1 MGDVPVGGDG
11 GEAAVEGMDST
22 PATGAQPWRS
32 RHNLRKVH
40 ITYKT
45 MLALVTGASSGI
57 GLQYA
62 TQLARDYHTDLL
74 LVSNQ
79 EEEQKKVAADL
90 AAQFGVKT
98 IALYADLSKQDAAEQ
113 LLQYCQDNNLVVDI
127 LINNAGVFFFNPYC
141 ETSMKRIELMLNLHM
156 ITVAKL
162 TRLFGEEMINRQLT
176 AEDQAQKICGK
187 PRRKGY
193 ILNMSSMSAWMA
205 MPGIQTYNATKA
217 FIYNFSKSLWYEFK
231 PKGVNITVMTPG
243 AVDTALFGLAP
254 HLRRLAVNLTVS
266 IPPEKLVK
274 RALKKMFRGKKA
286 DMPGVINHLCTP
298 LLKHTPDWMLFLAMR
313 LIGKY
318 QK

>member
-1 MGDVPVGGDG
+1 
-11 GEAAVEGMDST
+11 
-22 PATGAQPWRS
+22 
-32 RHNLRKVH
+32 
-40 ITYKT
+40 
-45 MLALVTGASSGI
+45 MLSLVTGASSGI

-79 EEEQKKVAADL
+79 EDELRKVAEDL
-90 AAQFGVKT
+90 EAQYKVRA
-98 IALYADLSKQDAAEQ
+98 IPHYADLSKQDAAED
-113 LLQYCQDNNLVVDI
+113 LYDYCHANNLVVDI
-127 LINNAGVFFFNPYC
+127 LINDAGVFFFNPYC
-141 ETSMKRIELMLNLHM
+141 ETSMKRISLMLNLHM
-156 ITVAKL
+156 ITVSKL
-162 TRLFGEEMINRQLT
+162 CRLFGEDMIARQLT
-176 AEDQAQKICGK
+176 DEEQAQTICGK

-217 FIYNFSKSLWYEFK
+217 FIYNFSKSLWYELK

-254 HLRRLAVNLTVS
+254 NLRRLAVNLKVS

-274 RALKKMFRGKKA
+274 RALRSMFRGKRA
-286 DMPGVINHLCTP
+286 DMPGVINHLFTP
-298 LLKHTPDWMLFLAMR
+298 ILKHTPDWLVFFVIKH
-313 LIGKY
+313 IGKY

>member
-1 MGDVPVGGDG
+1 
-11 GEAAVEGMDST
+11 
-22 PATGAQPWRS
+22 
-32 RHNLRKVH
+32 
-40 ITYKT
+40 

-57 GLQYA
+57 GLEYA
-62 TQLARDYHTDLL
+62 KQLAHDYHTDLL
-74 LVSNQ
+74 LISNQ

-98 IALYADLSKQDAAEQ
+98 TPLYADLSKQDAAEQ
-113 LLQYCQDNNLVVDI
+113 LHQYCLDNNLVVDI
-127 LINNAGVFFFNPYC
+127 LVNNAGVFFFNPYC

-162 TRLFGEEMINRQLT
+162 TRLFGEDMVNRQLT
-176 AEDQAQKICGK
+176 EEEKAQKLCGK
-187 PRRKGY
+187 PRQKGY

-217 FIYNFSKSLWYEFK
+217 FIYNFSKSIWYELY

-254 HLRRLAVNLTVS
+254 NLRKLAVALTVS

-274 RALKKMFRGKKA
+274 RALRKMFRGKKA

-298 LLKHTPDWMLFLAMR
+298 LLKHTPDWLVMLAIK

>member
-1 MGDVPVGGDG
+1 
-11 GEAAVEGMDST
+11 
-22 PATGAQPWRS
+22 
-32 RHNLRKVH
+32 
-40 ITYKT
+40 
-45 MLALVTGASSGI
+45 MLSLVTGASSGI

-62 TQLARDYHTDLL
+62 TQLARDYHSDLL

-79 EEEQKKVAADL
+79 EKELAEVSAELADKY
-90 AAQFGVKT
+90 GVKT
-98 IALYADLSKQDAAEQ
+98 IAHYADLAATDAAETLFAWCEEQ
-113 LLQYCQDNNLVVDI
+113 QLVVDV
-127 LINNAGVFFFNPYC
+127 LINNAGIFFFNPYC
-141 ETSMKRIELMLNLHM
+141 ETSMKRIDLMLNLHM
-156 ITVAKL
+156 MTVAKL
-162 TRLFGEEMINRQLT
+162 TRLFGEKMLSRELT
-176 AEDQAQKICGK
+176 DEEKAEKICGK

-217 FIYNFSKSLWYEFK
+217 FIYNFSKSIWYELY

-254 HLRRLAVNLTVS
+254 NLRKLAVALTVS

-274 RALKKMFRGKKA
+274 RALRKMFRGKKA

-298 LLKHTPDWMLFLAMR
+298 ILKHTPDWLIFLVMKFIA
-313 LIGKY
+313 KY

>member
-1 MGDVPVGGDG
+1 
-11 GEAAVEGMDST
+11 
-22 PATGAQPWRS
+22 
-32 RHNLRKVH
+32 
-40 ITYKT
+40 

-79 EEEQKKVAADL
+79 EEEQKQVAADL
-90 AAQFGVKT
+90 AAQYGVT
-98 IALYADLSKQDAAEQ
+98 TTALYADLSKQDAAEQ
-113 LLQYCQDNNLVVDI
+113 LFAYCQENKLVVDI

-141 ETSMKRIELMLNLHM
+141 ETSMKRIELILNLHM

-162 TRLFGEEMINRQLT
+162 CRLFGEEMMKRELN
-176 AEDQAQKICGK
+176 AEEQTQKICGK
-187 PRRKGY
+187 SRKKGY

-205 MPGIQTYNATKA
+205 MPGIQSYNATKA
-217 FIYNFSKSLWYEFK
+217 FIYNFSKSLWYEMK

-254 HLRRLAVNLTVS
+254 NLRRLAVNLTVS

-274 RALKKMFRGKKA
+274 RALRKMFRGKKA
-286 DMPGVINHLCTP
+286 DMPGVINHLATP
-298 LLKHTPDWMLFLAMR
+298 LLKHTPDWLVFLVMKF
-313 LIGKY
+313 IGKY

>member
-1 MGDVPVGGDG
+1 
-11 GEAAVEGMDST
+11 
-22 PATGAQPWRS
+22 
-32 RHNLRKVH
+32 
-40 ITYKT
+40 

-79 EEEQKKVAADL
+79 QEELNQVATDL
-90 AAQFGVKT
+90 ATQYGVKT
-98 IALYADLSKQDAAEQ
+98 IPLYADLSKQNAAEQ
-113 LLQYCQDNNLVVDI
+113 LHQYCLDNNLVVDI

-141 ETSMKRIELMLNLHM
+141 ETSMKRIDLMLNLHM

-162 TRLFGEEMINRQLT
+162 TRLFGEDMINRQLT
-176 AEDQAQKICGK
+176 AEEQAQKLCRK
-187 PRRKGY
+187 PRQKGY

-217 FIYNFSKSLWYEFK
+217 FIYNFSKSLWYEFR
-231 PKGVNITVMTPG
+231 PKGVNITVMAPG

-274 RALKKMFRGKKA
+274 RALKKLFRGKKA
-286 DMPGVINHLCTP
+286 DTPGFLNWLATP
-298 LLKHTPDWMLFLAMR
+298 LLKHTPDWLVFLA
-313 LIGKY
+313 IKFVGKF

>member
-1 MGDVPVGGDG
+1 
-11 GEAAVEGMDST
+11 
-22 PATGAQPWRS
+22 
-32 RHNLRKVH
+32 
-40 ITYKT
+40 

-79 EEEQKKVAADL
+79 EEEQKQVATEL
-90 AAQFGVKT
+90 AAQYGVT
-98 IALYADLSKQDAAEQ
+98 AIPLYADLSKQDAAEQ
-113 LLQYCQDNNLVVDI
+113 LYKYCQDNGLVVDI
-127 LINNAGVFFFNPYC
+127 LVNNAGVFFFNPYC
-141 ETSMKRIELMLNLHM
+141 ETSMKRIELILNLHM

-162 TRLFGEEMINRQLT
+162 CRLFGEDMCRRQLT
-176 AEDQAQKICGK
+176 AEEAAQKICGK
-187 PRRKGY
+187 PRQKGY

-205 MPGIQTYNATKA
+205 MPGIQSYNATKA
-217 FIYNFSKSLWYEFK
+217 FIYNFSKSLWYELK
-231 PKGVNITVMTPG
+231 PKGVHITVMTPG

-298 LLKHTPDWMLFLAMR
+298 LLKHTPDWLVFLVMKF
-313 LIGKY
+313 IGKY

>member
-1 MGDVPVGGDG
+1 
-11 GEAAVEGMDST
+11 
-22 PATGAQPWRS
+22 
-32 RHNLRKVH
+32 
-40 ITYKT
+40 

-79 EEEQKKVAADL
+79 EKELNEVAADL
-90 AAQFGVKT
+90 AAKYNVKT
-98 IALYADLSKQDAAEQ
+98 VAKYADLSKQDAAEQ
-113 LLQYCQDNNLVVDI
+113 LFAWTQENNYMVDI

-141 ETSMKRIELMLNLHM
+141 ETNMKRIELMLNLHVV
-156 ITVAKL
+156 TVAKL
-162 TRLFGEEMINRQLT
+162 TRLFGEAMINRELT
-176 AEDQAQKICGK
+176 DEEKSQRICRK
-187 PRRKGY
+187 KRRKGY

-217 FIYNFSKSLWYEFK
+217 FIYNFSKSIWYELK
-231 PKGVNITVMTPG
+231 PKGVNITVMAPG

-254 HLRRLAVNLTVS
+254 NLRKLAVALTVS

-274 RALKKMFRGKKA
+274 RALRKMFRGKKA
-286 DMPGVINHLCTP
+286 DTPGFINWLSTP
-298 LLKHTPDWMLFLAMR
+298 LLKHTPDWLLFFAIKMV
-313 LIGKY
+313 GKY

>member
-1 MGDVPVGGDG
+1 
-11 GEAAVEGMDST
+11 
-22 PATGAQPWRS
+22 
-32 RHNLRKVH
+32 
-40 ITYKT
+40 
-45 MLALVTGASSGI
+45 MLALITGASSGI
-57 GLQYA
+57 GLEYA
-62 TQLARDYHTDLL
+62 KQLARDYHTDLL

-79 EEEQKKVAADL
+79 EQEQKQVASDL
-90 AAQFGVKT
+90 AANYGVKAT
-98 IALYADLSKQDAAEQ
+98 ALYADLSKQDAAEQ
-113 LLQYCQDNNLVVDI
+113 LHQYCIDNNLVVDI
-127 LINNAGVFFFNPYC
+127 LVNNAGVFFFNPYC
-141 ETSMKRIELMLNLHM
+141 ETSMKRIELILNLHM

-162 TRLFGEEMINRQLT
+162 CRLFGEDMINRQLT
-176 AEDQAQKICGK
+176 EEETTQTICGK
-187 PRRKGY
+187 SRKKGY

-205 MPGIQTYNATKA
+205 MPGIQSYNATKA
-217 FIYNFSKSLWYEFK
+217 FIYNFSKSLWYELK

-298 LLKHTPDWMLFLAMR
+298 LRKHTPDWLVFLVMR
-313 LIGKY
+313 FIGKY

>member
-1 MGDVPVGGDG
+1 
-11 GEAAVEGMDST
+11 
-22 PATGAQPWRS
+22 
-32 RHNLRKVH
+32 
-40 ITYKT
+40 

-79 EEEQKKVAADL
+79 QEELHQVAADL
-90 AAQFGVKT
+90 AAQYGVKT
-98 IALYADLSKQDAAEQ
+98 IPLYADLSQQDAAEH
-113 LLQYCQDNNLVVDI
+113 LHQYCHDNNLVVDI

-141 ETSMKRIELMLNLHM
+141 ETSMKRIELILNLHM

-162 TRLFGEEMINRQLT
+162 CRLFGEDMIHRQLT
-176 AEDQAQKICGK
+176 AEEAAQTICGK
-187 PRRKGY
+187 ARQKGY

-205 MPGIQTYNATKA
+205 MPGIQSYNATKA
-217 FIYNFSKSLWYEFK
+217 FIYNFSKSLWYELK

-254 HLRRLAVNLTVS
+254 NLRRLAVNLTVS

-286 DMPGVINHLCTP
+286 DMPGVLNHLATT
-298 LLKHTPDWMLFLAMR
+298 LLKHTPDWLVFLVMKF
-313 LIGKY
+313 IGKY